1 MHLDEASLR
10 EFAEIW
16 QEEFG
21 ETLSRDEARR
31 QASRILELYALLYRP
46 TPEEERLNQASSSAQ
61 AP

>member
-21 ETLSRDEARR
+21 ETLSMDEARR
-31 QASRILELYALLYRP
+31 QASRLLELYALLYRS
-46 TPEEERLNQASSSAQ
+46 TPEEGRRTRADSPAQ
-61 AP
+61 TP

>member
-21 ETLSRDEARR
+21 ETISLDEARH
-31 QASRILELYALLYRP
+31 QASRLLELYALLYRP
-46 TPEEERLNQASSSAQ
+46 TPEEERLAEAGSPVQI
-61 AP
+61 P